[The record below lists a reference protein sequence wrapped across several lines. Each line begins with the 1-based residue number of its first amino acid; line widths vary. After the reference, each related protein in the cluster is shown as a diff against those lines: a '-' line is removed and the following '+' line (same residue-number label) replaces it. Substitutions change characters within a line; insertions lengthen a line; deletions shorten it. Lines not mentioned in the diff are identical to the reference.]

1 MAITKL
7 FSLYKDS
14 YARQLPETEDGF
26 VGYKSMSEQ
35 HLSQTAQNEF
45 LLKNDDGRSV
55 RIKKH
60 GTNFYHR
67 CVSWVEARVF
77 SRAGRIRDTRQQAST
92 DFAQAVSHALF
103 EMGIDGHDEHP
114 TVLMIREHASK
125 SLPLRSSVVR
135 DVLEEVAELGYR
147 QSRKSGRMMRLR
159 TPKKHLTLIAN
170 PTWLI
175 CPIMA
180 SLMVFLLLMS
190 RLHTKTKCRLP
201 TMRLWQIKATCAIL
215 TTRYETP
222 SLVR

>member
-114 TVLMIREHASK
+114 TVQMIREHASK

-147 QSRKSGRMMRLR
+147 QSPEIWAHDAPSY
-159 TPKKHLTLIAN
+159 
-170 PTWLI
+170 
-175 CPIMA
+175 
-180 SLMVFLLLMS
+180 
-190 RLHTKTKCRLP
+190 TKETFDPDCEPDVVDLP
-201 TMRLWQIKATCAIL
+201 DYGQLDGIPPLDEPPA
-215 TTRYETP
+215 YEDEVP
-222 SLVR
+222 PAYDEAVADQGNVRDPDNQV